1 MRSLEQARQRW
12 QITRAQIEELPKLK
26 QSVRIEHGRSLGTLG
41 LRSVLWKTFLLLRD
55 HDFFTWPKVLAE
67 SRSAYASLRQHF
79 LRFIENPDELASAS
93 DPLDDDQNSPW
104 NSLRRDEEIRT
115 EIFQDV
121 QRCMPEVQYFREAK
135 TQQKLLDILFIY
147 CKINQDVGYRQG
159 MHELLAP
166 ILWVIEQDA
175 IDSQDTQGLEGCIH
189 DEKLMREFLDPSYI
203 EHDTFTL
210 LSMVM
215 RSAKSFYELGGSN
228 FHQPSV
234 SNGAQVC
241 VTPIIAR
248 SQRIHEVY
256 LASLDPQLAEHLT
269 EIEVLP
275 QVFLIR
281 WIRLLF
287 GREFSFNDLLS
298 LWDLIF
304 AEDPRLAL
312 VDLVC
317 VAMLLRIRWQLVS
330 ATSSVALILLSK
342 YPPPLP
348 PNGPQTLVDDAIFLR
363 DNLNVAAGTEIINK
377 YNEKSF
383 KLTSGLRALGRGSVS
398 RHAHQR
404 TISPLSSPAKF
415 LQQQGGVE
423 GLFQD
428 AFDGF
433 LNHGERLGINQAVRE
448 AVGEVKRNMQGL
460 QVNRRAS
467 ESVRGSFE
475 ETSLRPTSKSGAPTA
490 DARNQQLAQMLI
502 QAISELRAVS
512 NHEQSKESIAKID
525 AAIAKIDFVRVYLE
539 DSTILLPET
548 AHSPSKV

>member
-12 QITRAQIEELPKLK
+12 QITRAQIKELPKLK
-26 QSVRIEHGRSLGTLG
+26 QSVRIENGRSLGTLG

-55 HDFFTWPKVLAE
+55 QDFCTWPKVLAE
-67 SRSAYASLRQHF
+67 SRSAYTSLRQHF
-79 LRFIENPDELASAS
+79 LRFIENPDELACAS

-104 NSLRRDEEIRT
+104 NSLRRDEEIRA

-166 ILWVIEQDA
+166 ILWVIEEDA
-175 IDSQDTQGLEGCIH
+175 IDSRDTQGSEGCIH
-189 DEKLMREFLDPSYI
+189 DEKLMREFLDSSFI

-215 RSAKSFYELGGSN
+215 RSAKSFYELSGSD

-234 SNGAQVC
+234 SDGPQVG

-287 GREFSFNDLLS
+287 GREFSFSDLLS

-383 KLTSGLRALGRGSVS
+383 KLTSGLRAMGRGSIS
-398 RHAHQR
+398 RHAHHR

-467 ESVRGSFE
+467 ESVRGSID
-475 ETSLRPTSKSGAPTA
+475 ETSLRPTSKSGASTA

-502 QAISELRAVS
+502 QATTELRDVS
-512 NHEQSKESIAKID
+512 NHKHSEESIAKID

-539 DSTILLPET
+539 DSTILLPEP
-548 AHSPSKV
+548 AHLPSKA